1 MLSHESSKK
10 YSEQF
15 FFIENH
21 WRTAS
26 KPFNTWWMHFNILRI
41 LYCHIGMCIY
51 YIKTCWEENV
61 NEISISTHWVWGAS
75 ENHRAIC
82 CWWGELQR
90 MKEEG
95 IPSRQPESESFAVT
109 FPLIN
114 KQETIMLERKCCR
127 KELFLPSFTFWR
139 NDMVMIISR
148 PDYSFCTWKKKKKN
162 SGVNQLCQF
171 YFVF

>member
-1 MLSHESSKK
+1 
-10 YSEQF
+10 
-15 FFIENH
+15 
-21 WRTAS
+21 
-26 KPFNTWWMHFNILRI
+26 MHFNILRI
-41 LYCHIGMCIY
+41 LYSHVGMCIY

-61 NEISISTHWVWGAS
+61 NEISISTRWVWDAS

-95 IPSRQPESESFAVT
+95 VLSRQPESESFAVT

-127 KELFLPSFTFWR
+127 KELFLTSFTFWR
-139 NDMVMIISR
+139 NSMVMIISR
-148 PDYSFCTWKKKKKN
+148 PDYSFCTWKKKKN

-171 YFVF
+171 YFVFWFLIYTGYILKHEIPWNHQKQTETTQNHTLLL